1 MRASRLYA
9 PTLKDNPSDAEVV
22 SHQLLTRAG
31 YMRKLTAGVYDYLPL
46 ARRVLRKIEEIIREE
61 LDRSGAQE
69 ILIPMVQPAEIW

>member
-9 PTLKDNPSDAEVV
+9 PTLKENPSDAEVV

-46 ARRVLRKIEEIIREE
+46 ARR
-61 LDRSGAQE
+61 A
-69 ILIPMVQPAEIW
+69 P